1 MSVKWKRPV
10 EMIMRPFQEFDD
22 RAGLAEQ
29 KVADLGEQ
37 IYAYCDLSTS
47 IALDDLQPTGNRN

>member
-1 MSVKWKRPV
+1 MSVKWKWPV

-22 RAGLAEQ
+22 RAVLAEQ

-37 IYAYCDLSTS
+37 IYAY
-47 IALDDLQPTGNRN
+47 